1 MNAKEIVSKIRDNL
15 PTDLPSPMYQQPNKQ
30 VQIDA
35 IQTLLDKGIDIHVVN
50 KPIIKYKGE
59 IFPLYSCVVDK
70 IISVP
75 HNIYT
80 AFIWCWFV
88 TPFGKEVI
96 RMAVDGEK
104 RKYSIQMT
112 AESFAY
118 IAIKLMHRTLDDIRF
133 IIHNHPTNPIWS
145 NADIREYKKL
155 KYYGFNGKFLLW
167 CNGELFDIEDIL

>member
-1 MNAKEIVSKIRDNL
+1 MNAEEIVLRIRDNL
-15 PTDLPSPMYQQPNKQ
+15 PTDLPSPMYQQANKQ

-75 HNIYT
+75 HNIRT
-80 AFIWCWFV
+80 AFIWCWFE

-104 RKYSIQMT
+104 N
-112 AESFAY
+112 E
-118 IAIKLMHRTLDDIRF
+118 
-133 IIHNHPTNPIWS
+133 N
-145 NADIREYKKL
+145 
-155 KYYGFNGKFLLW
+155 
-167 CNGELFDIEDIL
+167 